1 MREPINVDDNNN
13 DGPDKK
19 QSNTAKGTAIA
30 AGAGTATVTAAATN
44 AAGGLCALVG
54 FSSPGAIAGS
64 TAASM
69 MSASATSGVGAGV
82 ISAMQSAGAL
92 FMNAV
97 GGSTVAAFA
106 SVAVPVVAAVGGYYA
121 YNNYISMSHN
131 TTENNQQNLMSQ
143 IKSQE

>member
-1 MREPINVDDNNN
+1 
-13 DGPDKK
+13 
-19 QSNTAKGTAIA
+19 
-30 AGAGTATVTAAATN
+30 
-44 AAGGLCALVG
+44 
-54 FSSPGAIAGS
+54 
-64 TAASM
+64 
-69 MSASATSGVGAGV
+69 MSASATSGVGAGA

-97 GGSTVAAFA
+97 GGSTVAAVA

-143 IKSQE
+143 IMASGTPKPDGSQAQNPTVPNGSEPTMVPK

>member
-1 MREPINVDDNNN
+1 
-13 DGPDKK
+13 
-19 QSNTAKGTAIA
+19 
-30 AGAGTATVTAAATN
+30 
-44 AAGGLCALVG
+44 
-54 FSSPGAIAGS
+54 
-64 TAASM
+64 M

-106 SVAVPVVAAVGGYYA
+106 SVAVPVVAVVGGYYA

-143 IKSQE
+143 IMASGTPKPDGSKISNPWIINGSR

>member
-1 MREPINVDDNNN
+1 MRRIRIYKKKKRKIN
-13 DGPDKK
+13 
-19 QSNTAKGTAIA
+19 IERLHLEELR
-30 AGAGTATVTAAATN
+30 VTPN
-44 AAGGLCALVG
+44 AVGGLCALVG

-69 MSASATSGVGAGV
+69 MSASATSGVGAGA

-106 SVAVPVVAAVGGYYA
+106 SVAVPVVAAAGAYYSD
-121 YNNYISMSHN
+121 YHYTTTSH
-131 TTENNQQNLMSQ
+131 TAR
-143 IKSQE
+143 